1 MESYFKEPL
10 FAYVVISLL
19 VYLIGI
25 AAAIKSKIQYG
36 YSIFWLIPSLLM
48 LSVCPPLIFAIYSHR
63 EKAVAKTE
71 NLQKHKDKTRFFSTM
86 ALLFY
91 VFGTILTLLFNYVF
105 KMDWN
110 GGLLAYVAAYIM
122 WLLCVSTYII
132 LNKKNKRE
140 LNIEERVQLAY

>member
-10 FAYVVISLL
+10 FAFVLISLL

-48 LSVCPPLIFAIYSHR
+48 LFVYPPLIFVIYSYR

-71 NLQKHKDKTRFFSTM
+71 NLQKHKDKTRFFSIM
-86 ALLFY
+86 AILFY
-91 VFGTILTLLFNYVF
+91 VFGTILTLLFWQVF
-105 KMDWN
+105 ETDWH

-132 LNKKNKRE
+132 LNKKSKRE
-140 LNIEERVQLAY
+140 LNIEERVQLAI